1 MRAMSVFLEVPDGMA
16 EADRRAMGAPQ
27 RTSPGPSPEPARR
40 APPSRRS
47 EVFRRH
53 PLDSVDRG
61 SLERAAPKI
70 WKPHDLLAA
79 SFHLGRGW
87 DTAHPVAGLPRGFE

>member
-1 MRAMSVFLEVPDGMA
+1 MPGLLEVPDGMA

-27 RTSPGPSPEPARR
+27 GTPTNPSPEPARR

-53 PLDSVDRG
+53 PLDSVDRS

-70 WKPHDLLAA
+70 REPDDVLAA

-87 DTAHPVAGLPRGFE
+87 DAAQPVARLPRGFE

>member
-1 MRAMSVFLEVPDGMA
+1 MPGLLEVPDGMA

-27 RTSPGPSPEPARR
+27 GTPTGPSPEPARR

-53 PLDSVDRG
+53 SLGSLDGS
-61 SLERAAPKI
+61 SLERAPTAVRKS
-70 WKPHDLLAA
+70 HDVLAA
-79 SFHLGRGW
+79 PFHLGRRR
-87 DTAHPVAGLPRGFE
+87 DAAQPVARVPRGFE

>member
-1 MRAMSVFLEVPDGMA
+1 MPGLLEVPDGMA

-27 RTSPGPSPEPARR
+27 GTSTDLFSEPARR

-61 SLERAAPKI
+61 SLERAAPEV
-70 WKPHDLLAA
+70 WEPDDLLAA
-79 SFHLGRGW
+79 PVHLGRGR
-87 DTAHPVAGLPRGFE
+87 DAAQPVAGLSRGFE

>member
-1 MRAMSVFLEVPDGMA
+1 MPGLLEVPDGMA

-27 RTSPGPSPEPARR
+27 GTPTGPSPEPARR

-53 PLDSVDRG
+53 SLDSVDWG
-61 SLERAAPKI
+61 SLERAARKI
-70 WKPHDLLAA
+70 WEPDDLLAA
-79 SFHLGRGW
+79 PVHLGRGR
-87 DTAHPVAGLPRGFE
+87 DAAQPVARLPRGFE